1 MNADLE
7 VATQD
12 IEAEAM
18 VEDIRNLIIL
28 NILGDPVLEIDAIE
42 VEADLIEEMKGI
54 DLKEQKAALDEE
66 IQTISREIAQK

>member
-54 DLKEQKAALDEE
+54 DLKEQKAALDVE

>member
-42 VEADLIEEMKGI
+42 AEADLTDARADTLRERKCAT
-54 DLKEQKAALDEE
+54 DAVTQD
-66 IQTISREIAQK
+66 ISRETVQK